1 MKILNSL
8 FCFLF
13 LFGMGCGTIK
23 DKDIVIHYTDQN
35 NNRYRITETSFDYTP
50 ITDKES
56 SSGTYNGGVPVSK
69 KGSIE
74 AFEELHQL
82 ALDIIATAPKETKR
96 EMLTTILSITSNGE
110 TDRRILRKSEKRT
123 LFESKL
129 VSLKQRLE

>member
-1 MKILNSL
+1 MKFLNSL

-23 DKDIVIHYTDQN
+23 NKDIVIHYTDQN

-74 AFEELHQL
+74 VFEELHQL

-129 VSLKQRLE
+129 VLLKQRLE

>member
-1 MKILNSL
+1 MKFLNSL

-23 DKDIVIHYTDQN
+23 DKDIVIYYTDQN

-74 AFEELHQL
+74 VFEELHQL

-110 TDRRILRKSEKRT
+110 TDRRILRKSEKRN

>member
-1 MKILNSL
+1 MKFLNSL

-23 DKDIVIHYTDQN
+23 NKDIVIHYTDQN

-56 SSGTYNGGVPVSK
+56 SSGIYNGGVPVSK

-74 AFEELHQL
+74 VFEELHQL